1 MLLAGLTA
9 TDPASGG
16 AGITINVENT
26 LVDTNTPGVYEGV
39 IIYIA
44 ISNKGVGITT
54 TIRRDIIIT
63 QAPVE
68 DDDSGAADPIAVLFD
83 DCPCP
88 VFYKP
93 IQHNYK
99 LGSGASN
106 VMRLSRIILRR

>member
-1 MLLAGLTA
+1 MLLDGLTA

-26 LVDTNTPGVYEGV
+26 LTDTNTPGVYEGV
-39 IIYIA
+39 IIYTA
-44 ISNKGVGITT
+44 ISNKGLGITS
-54 TIRRDIIIT
+54 TIRRDIIVT
-63 QAPVE
+63 ESPVE
-68 DDDSGAADPIAVLFD
+68 DGGSGTDSRGRLDGP
-83 DCPCP
+83 CPCP
-88 VFYKP
+88 IFYKP